1 MLKKNSNNGFSERL
15 SHLMKEKQLTLA
27 QVASAIGTSAPSV
40 HRWTKGGEIDY
51 GNLRLLADFLEVNW
65 IWLRYGD
72 EAITSAQDNLQ
83 NKVLWLI

>member
-1 MLKKNSNNGFSERL
+1 MTKKNSKSGFSKRL

-51 GNLRLLADFLEVNW
+51 TRVAVMLLDEFRSGKLGKISLEW
-65 IWLRYGD
+65 P
-72 EAITSAQDNLQ
+72 EHE
-83 NKVLWLI
+83 